1 MRNLFILALFGL
13 HSVAS
18 APMAQA
24 SSADEHIRLALLLE
38 QLRQVEI
45 LTNEAEAS
53 ASKVPHQ
60 RYAFDYPR
68 FSHDLERLRQGIT
81 DYLHPSRAQPRDPAE
96 LSGDYRRA
104 PAEAQP

>member
-24 SSADEHIRLALLLE
+24 SSADEHIRLALILQ
-38 QLRQVEI
+38 QLQHI
-45 LTNEAEAS
+45 DALSHEAA
-53 ASKVPHQ
+53 ANAPTTYA

-68 FSHDLERLRQGIT
+68 FTHDLERLRQGIT

-96 LSGDYRRA
+96 LSGDYRRE
-104 PAEAQP
+104 PAEVRP